1 MKKTSFVAIV
11 LLLLCAVSAA
21 RAQHQ
26 PKLKFNC
33 DGTFKIVQFTD
44 THIKWGK
51 KASDKAYKCI
61 SEVINAEDPDF
72 VIFTGDQVYSKGVE
86 NSLKALTAPL
96 IESGIPFA
104 AIFGNHD
111 HQFDLSRPEMYD
123 LMQALEY
130 SVMPPRGENDSPDY
144 ALPVYSGDGRSVN
157 CVLYCMDT
165 HDKSAA
171 NKIGG
176 GYDWLTFPQIEWYRT
191 TSDNYCR
198 LNGGEPVSAL
208 LFIHIPLPEY
218 KLAAEDSPDKLLGR
232 WNEKKKKICCSALN
246 SGMFT
251 AIKEQGDITAV
262 FCGHDHDNDFVT
274 TYRDIL
280 LAYGRYTGGKTVY
293 NHLGT
298 NGARVIL
305 LDEKSPKAIKTWIR
319 LADGTLL
326 DEYSFN
332 PLLNKK

>member
-1 MKKTSFVAIV
+1 MKKISFVAIV
-11 LLLLCAVSAA
+11 LLFFCAISV
-21 RAQHQ
+21 AQTQ

-51 KASDKAYKCI
+51 KASDKALNCI
-61 SEVINAEDPDF
+61 TEVVDAEDPDF

-96 IESGIPFA
+96 VERGIPYA

-111 HQFDLSRPEMYD
+111 HQFDMTRPEMYD
-123 LMQALEY
+123 LLQSQDC
-130 SVMPPRGENDSPDY
+130 SVMPPRGDADSPDY
-144 ALPVYSGDGRSVN
+144 ALPVYSNDGRSVN
-157 CVLYCMDT
+157 RVLYCMDT

-176 GYDWLTFPQIEWYRT
+176 GYDWLTFPQIEWYRK
-191 TSDNYCR
+191 TSDGYAR
-198 LNGGEPVSAL
+198 LNGGEPVGAL

-218 KLAAEDSPDKLLGR
+218 KLAAEGAPDKLLGR
-232 WNEKKKKICCSALN
+232 WKEKNKQICCSALN

-251 AIKEQGDITAV
+251 ALKEQGDITAV
-262 FCGHDHDNDFVT
+262 FCGHDHDNDFLT

-293 NHLGT
+293 NHLGA
-298 NGARVIL
+298 NGARVIV
-305 LDEKSPKAIKTWIR
+305 LDEKSPKAVKTWIR
-319 LADGTLL
+319 LADGTTL

-332 PLLNKK
+332 PQSKKK